1 MSGKTAPEWSPYRV
15 GEVGDASCLPMTKVT
30 HTTHIH
36 QAVEIIRNGTI
47 SAGLVFD
54 ESKLRRYR
62 MRVVWLSPNYWHPGF
77 RYGNIQFHFKLR
89 DILQGVKAYYV
100 ETAKYETRAPRILLT
115 DQPDRDKRFTPYE
128 QGDRSGPW
136 WHDVRNKKHYYNDKY
151 TLELMLESDLS
162 LIDASE
168 ITFVKHHEKY
178 CSIHPTNPDA
188 CKETGCEG
196 KRAGGY
202 FIARIVG
209 EHLGRHAAQLVTV
222 DSDPSPALR
231 SAWQSIKSSLGRLAS
246 EFSGTMDADKQSAS
260 ALGRA
265 ILRSYGARHGKDVKA
280 LARLFVSEGA
290 LREAVQRS
298 IEEAFE
304 LTEGALSES

>member
-1 MSGKTAPEWSPYRV
+1 MSG
-15 GEVGDASCLPMTKVT
+15 VT

-36 QAVEIIRNGTI
+36 QAVEIIRNGTV

-54 ESKLRRYR
+54 KSKLKRYR

-89 DILQGVKAYYV
+89 NVLRGMKAYYV
-100 ETAKYETRAPRILLT
+100 EAAKYETRAPRILLT

-128 QGDRSGPW
+128 PSDRSGPW
-136 WHDVRNKKHYYNDKY
+136 WHDVPNKKHYFNSKY
-151 TLELMLESDLS
+151 TLELMLELDLS

-178 CSIHPTNPDA
+178 CSVHPSNPDA

-209 EHLGRHAAQLVTV
+209 ERLGRNAAQLVTM
-222 DSDPSPALR
+222 DSGPSPALR
-231 SAWQSIKSSLGRLAS
+231 GAWQSIKSDLSRLAT
-246 EFSGTMDADKQSAS
+246 EFSGAMKADDRSAS
-260 ALGRA
+260 AVGRA
-265 ILRSYGARHGKDVKA
+265 ILGSYGARHGKDVKA
-280 LARLFVSEGA
+280 LARLFVSESA

-298 IEEAFE
+298 IEETFE